1 MKRFIITITVLL
13 GAVLAVSAQPKS
25 VGLRLGGSGLDAT
38 YQHFMGKDRFV
49 EGNLGLDFGYN
60 VNGNVGMKVTAIYN
74 IVWAR
79 PAWTEKG
86 SWALYAGPGL
96 SLGFVD
102 DQVPYEIA
110 GAIKGYYD
118 NGFMAAIVGQVGLE
132 YNFEFPLSLSIDIR
146 PYIGM
151 HINDG
156 KFRVPNTDVVV
167 NYESKIGFYD
177 NGLLGFTPTISVRYR
192 F

>member
-1 MKRFIITITVLL
+1 MKRFIITISILIGT
-13 GAVLAVSAQPKS
+13 AVAAFAQPKA
-25 VGLRLGGSGLDAT
+25 VGLRLGGTGLDVT
-38 YQHFMGKDRFV
+38 YQHHMGKDRFA

-60 VNGNVGMKVTAIYN
+60 ANGNVGIKATAIYN
-74 IVWAR
+74 FVWAR
-79 PAWTEKG
+79 PAWTEQG
-86 SWALYAGPGL
+86 SWALYAGPGI

-102 DQVPYEIA
+102 DQVPYEIG

-118 NGFMAAIVGQVGLE
+118 NGFMLALVGQVGLE
-132 YNFEFPLSLSIDIR
+132 YSFNIPLSLSIDIR
-146 PYIGM
+146 PYFGM

-156 KFRVPNTDVVV
+156 KFRVPNTDTVVS
-167 NYESKIGFYD
+167 YESKIGFYD

>member
-1 MKRFIITITVLL
+1 MKRFIISIAILL
-13 GAVLAVSAQPKS
+13 GVALAVSAQPKS
-25 VGLRLGGSGLDAT
+25 VGLRLGGTGLDAT
-38 YQHFMGKDRFV
+38 YQHYMGKDRFA

-60 VNGNVGMKVTAIYN
+60 ANGNVGVKLTAIYN

-79 PAWTEKG
+79 PAWTEQG

-96 SLGFVD
+96 SIGFVD

-110 GAIKGYYD
+110 DVISGYYD
-118 NGFMAAIVGQVGLE
+118 NGFMLAIAGQVGLE
-132 YNFEFPLSLSIDIR
+132 YSFDFPLCLSIDIR

-156 KFRVPNTDVVV
+156 RFRVPNTDTIVR
-167 NYESKIGFYD
+167 YESKIGFYD
-177 NGLLGFTPTISVRYR
+177 NGLLGLTPTISVRYR